1 MSHSLLKPDHCLL
14 SSRNQR
20 NWRERPDHPLLRP
33 CLPEQALPP
42 LELLQWRRPLPHPH
56 LWQPVRAQY
65 LHVALGN
72 PCGAGRLQGPVWR
85 RLSAADGP
93 QALRAHGQLHLC
105 VLAAIHH
112 SHRTHWHHHR
122 QSRWGHK
129 HSHEIKMPVFTEAGS
144 DKSHQQNQSSNLLV
158 HLSTLL
164 PLSWG
169 QSFLVPAESPFKIL
183 HKKHGISS

>member
-1 MSHSLLKPDHCLL
+1 MKALQKNKKL
-14 SSRNQR
+14 S
-20 NWRERPDHPLLRP
+20 D
-33 CLPEQALPP
+33 
-42 LELLQWRRPLPHPH
+42 
-56 LWQPVRAQY
+56 
-65 LHVALGN
+65 
-72 PCGAGRLQGPVWR
+72 AGRLQGPVWR

-105 VLAAIHH
+105 VLTAIHH
-112 SHRTHWHHHR
+112 SHRTHWHHHW

-129 HSHEIKMPVFTEAGS
+129 HSHETKMPVFTEAGS

-183 HKKHGISS
+183 HKKFLVKGLSTTTTKKIFYTLKPSL